1 MFYFLLAAAENTQK
15 PDPTGTYIIMG
26 VIVLAII
33 GLFVYQTI
41 AGKKKQKEAQ
51 EMVNSLK
58 VGDKIKTIGG
68 VCGYLVEVNDAE
80 GTIVIETG
88 SEGNTCHIKFDKGA
102 IYQTGSKASA
112 APVEEKVEAPVA
124 ETNETAP
131 EASVE
136 EVKEAATENKE

>member
-1 MFYFLLAAAENTQK
+1 MLNLLAS
-15 PDPTGTYIIMG
+15 GGSGSI
-26 VIVLAII
+26 VIFAVLLVAII
-33 GLFVYQTI
+33 GLFVWQSI
-41 AGKKKQKEAQ
+41 SGKKKQKEAQ

-112 APVEEKVEAPVA
+112 APVEEKVEAPVE

-131 EASVE
+131 EAPVE
-136 EVKEAATENKE
+136 EVKDEATENKE